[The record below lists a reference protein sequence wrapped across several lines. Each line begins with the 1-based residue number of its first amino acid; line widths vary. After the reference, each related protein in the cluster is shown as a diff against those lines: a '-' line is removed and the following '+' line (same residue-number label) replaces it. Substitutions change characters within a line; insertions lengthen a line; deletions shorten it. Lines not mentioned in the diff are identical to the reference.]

1 MNILV
6 GVTGSSGVVE
16 LPMYLRVFRE
26 KLDANIRL
34 VCTSNVQKFIDVNF
48 WRRTLMLLHIR
59 ICTIFQR
66 SIHEIEFL
74 IPFT

>member
-1 MNILV
+1 LNILV
-6 GVTGSSGVVE
+6 GVTGSSGVGE

-48 WRRTLMLLHIR
+48 LAAHANCLMQNKTLAKCKIKIKH
-59 ICTIFQR
+59 
-66 SIHEIEFL
+66 
-74 IPFT
+74 